1 MPIRRTPS
9 ESVRSA
15 VRRGLAMYDEGR
27 GGDGLK
33 PETVRRARSIA
44 AGAAQSTEWLTVEA
58 PAWFA
63 RHDGTRPEDVDGSPW
78 QVAWLLWGGDAGRAW
93 ANREKERRARMEAAG
108 ETIMAMTV
116 PTKDGQGL
124 GDFLA
129 ELKGAARSKLL
140 GPAASESEAW
150 VRLEDDTVTGSEFVA
165 ELCTSESEQYFRI
178 PYTRGDD
185 GRIVLG
191 DAVPVGE
198 VTTYVTAESPPVSM
212 GLVLESLPVH
222 APPTDGLTRGRPVQL
237 LRVGPLHDPMTGAHL
252 LDVTD
257 DLCAGIA
264 LAASRQGYGVPVDM
278 GHALY
283 SDGDGAKLY
292 GRLVEVEA
300 RPGSGL
306 WGVPEWTEAGRSL
319 LSASPGL
326 YYLSPTL
333 LGAPKDPKTGE
344 TLPGRMLHSVSLT
357 ARPRQDALE
366 SLALSQGAAAGA
378 RSPTGGPMAGNQ
390 GTGTPK
396 PDDVVTL
403 SQAEHSALLLAQ
415 TELTKVKADLSAK
428 DAEAVTLA
436 QRVTALEGAALARTV
451 EDECAAAEKAGKVV
465 GPALR
470 KVLLSMPQAD
480 RATLLGE
487 LPASRPVAPIG
498 HGDRVEAKDPKDP
511 AVVTEAVKLAREK
524 GIEYRAALA
533 LAQGVA

>member
-15 VRRGLAMYDEGR
+15 VRRGLAMYDEGK

-44 AGAAQSTEWLTVEA
+44 AGEAQSIDWLTVEA

-63 RHDGTRPEDVDGSPW
+63 RHDGTRPEDVEGSPW

-108 ETIMAMTV
+108 ETIMAITI
-116 PTKDGQGL
+116 PTRDGQGL
-124 GDFLA
+124 GDFLS
-129 ELKGAARSKLL
+129 ELKAAARSRLL
-140 GPAASESEAW
+140 GPAASESGAW

-165 ELCTSESEQYFRI
+165 ELCTSESEQYYRI
-178 PYTRGDD
+178 PYTRGED
-185 GRIVLG
+185 GRIALG
-191 DAVPVGE
+191 EPVPVEE
-198 VTTYVTAESPPVSM
+198 VTTYVTAEPPPVSM

-222 APPTDGLTRGRPVQL
+222 APPTEGLTRGRPVQL

-283 SDGDGAKLY
+283 AGGDGATLY
-292 GRLVEVEA
+292 GRIVELEA

-306 WGVPEWTEAGRSL
+306 WGVPEWTEAGRTL
-319 LSASPGL
+319 LSGSPGL

-333 LGAPKDPKTGE
+333 LGVPRDPQTGE
-344 TLPGRMLHSVSLT
+344 ALPGRMLHSVSLT

-366 SLALSQGAAAGA
+366 SLALSQGATAGAAG
-378 RSPTGGPMAGNQ
+378 PKGGPMAGNQ

-415 TELTKVKADLSAK
+415 AELAKVKTDLEAK

-436 QRVTALEGAALARTV
+436 QRVTALEAAALARTV
-451 EDECAAAEKAGKVV
+451 DDEVATAEKSGKVV
-465 GPALR
+465 GQALR
-470 KVLLSMPQAD
+470 KVLLAMPAAE

-487 LPASRPVAPIG
+487 LPVSRPVAPIG
-498 HGDRVEAKDPKDP
+498 HGDRVEAPS
-511 AVVTEAVKLAREK
+511 
-524 GIEYRAALA
+524 RADEVIA
-533 LAQGVA
+533 LAQEARAKGITVTALMAQKGQK